1 MILGK
6 NKIGI
11 IDNKILNRVYWKE
24 MNIRYSNNNILYSQP
39 IWVYELITS
48 NNLIRVILNEI
59 NRQ

>member
-24 MNIRYSNNNILYSQP
+24 RYIHKSNLDIEYSQN
-39 IWVYELITS
+39 IWIDELITS
-48 NNLIRVILNEI
+48 NYLISNIL
-59 NRQ
+59 Q